1 MLAKVNLA
9 GSTSERPSTTIME
22 DKLGCYRLWARPKTP
37 RKPVRSRPSHM
48 VLGPYPLGT
57 RK

>member
-1 MLAKVNLA
+1 MLVKVNLA
-9 GSTSERPSTTIME
+9 ATPQGRPGTTTE

-37 RKPVRSRPSHM
+37 RKALRGRLSHM
-48 VLGPYPLGT
+48 VLGPYPLGI

>member
-9 GSTSERPSTTIME
+9 GSPLARAGTGTE
-22 DKLGCYRLWARPKTP
+22 DKLGCYRLWARPKTH
-37 RKPVRSRPSHM
+37 RKAVRSRPSHM